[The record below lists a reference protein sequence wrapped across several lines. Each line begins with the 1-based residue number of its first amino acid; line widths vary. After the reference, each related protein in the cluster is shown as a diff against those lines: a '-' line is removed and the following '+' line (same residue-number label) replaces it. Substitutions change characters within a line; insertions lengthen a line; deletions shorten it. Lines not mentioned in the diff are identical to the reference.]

1 MASKWDQSVGSK
13 LDQLMGSK
21 LEQLVGSKWEQ
32 LEGFKE
38 GPVEQLPFLHPGG
51 RSVLLDQG
59 ESRCGTPP

>member
-21 LEQLVGSKWEQ
+21 LEQLVGSKLEQ

-38 GPVEQLPFLHPGG
+38 ALAEQLLLPHPGG
-51 RSVLLDQG
+51 RLVLLDQG
-59 ESRCGTPP
+59 ESP